1 MIMLDTNFLIALEE
15 AGGEADRRAR
25 EWLVKGLPLG
35 VCSIVWSEYLCGP
48 LPGEKK
54 TAADVLISWKEPFA
68 VDDAPLA
75 AHLFNRTNR
84 RRGTFVDCM
93 IAAVAI
99 RCQAQFAT
107 FNRED
112 FTEFTELGLNLL

>member
-15 AGGEADRRAR
+15 PGGEADRRAR
-25 EWLVKGLPLG
+25 EWLGKGWPLG
-35 VCSIVWSEYLCGP
+35 VCSIVWSEYLFGP
-48 LPGEKK
+48 LSAEKK
-54 TAADVLISWKEPFA
+54 TAADVLISWKEPFG
-68 VDDAPLA
+68 VEDAPLA
-75 AHLFNRTNR
+75 AHLFNRTGR

-107 FNRED
+107 FNRDD
-112 FTEFTELGLNLL
+112 FTSFIDMGLNLL

>member
-1 MIMLDTNFLIALEE
+1 MLDTNFLIALEE
-15 AGGEADRRAR
+15 AGSEADRRVR
-25 EWLVKGLPLG
+25 EWLAKGLNLG

-48 LPGEKK
+48 LTAEKK
-54 TAADVLISWKEPFA
+54 KAADVLIIRKEPFD

-75 AHLFNRTNR
+75 AHLFNCTNR

-99 RCQAQFAT
+99 RCQAKFAT
-107 FNRED
+107 FNHED
-112 FTEFTELGLNLL
+112 FTAFIEFGLNLL